1 MVGNKILLICL
12 RVSHFSAKFAR
23 KSEKRFM
30 INRVLIRLKVVQI
43 VYAYYKNSGKS
54 IKAAEDEVFFSL
66 SKAYDLYNHMLLL
79 MVGITHYEA
88 DRISFLSMKV
98 RPTESDRN
106 PNLKFINNRFIAQ
119 LEQNEQ
125 LLKFAEKSKLN
136 WVDNSDLLRRL
147 LDKIIAS
154 DVYQEYMASETSS
167 YEEDKELW
175 KKLYKMF
182 IFDNEELD
190 ALLEEQSLYWNDD
203 KFVVDTFVIKTIKRF
218 EEEKGAQQQLLP
230 EYKDVADMD
239 FARRLFRTTIANAE
253 EYRTLM
259 SGSSKNWDMQ
269 RLAFM
274 DVVIMQAALAEIL
287 TFDDVPLSVTLN
299 EYVEIAKHYSTAK
312 SGSFVNG
319 LLDSITKKLRQ
330 EGRLNK

>member
-1 MVGNKILLICL
+1 
-12 RVSHFSAKFAR
+12 
-23 KSEKRFM
+23 M

-154 DVYQEYMASETSS
+154 DVYQEYMASETFS

-218 EEEKGAQQQLLP
+218 EEEKGALQQLLP

-330 EGRLNK
+330 EGKLNK

>member
-1 MVGNKILLICL
+1 
-12 RVSHFSAKFAR
+12 
-23 KSEKRFM
+23 M

-66 SKAYDLYNHMLLL
+66 SKAYDLYNHRLLL

-218 EEEKGAQQQLLP
+218 EEEKGALQQLLP

-330 EGRLNK
+330 EGKLNK